1 MRPIQTFAGGV
12 VAQIVRRQP
21 PSPARTAF
29 AWQLA
34 VGPALART
42 TSVEMEGT
50 TLQVRSNDERW
61 LKEIE
66 RARGVI
72 LPKLQQLLGEQNVT
86 KIKIAGPTVRSSG
99 AL

>member
-12 VAQIVRRQP
+12 LAHIVRRQP

-34 VGPALART
+34 VGPAIART

-50 TLQVRSNDERW
+50 TLTVRSSDERW
-61 LKEIE
+61 LKEID
-66 RARGVI
+66 RAKSVI
-72 LPKLQQLLGEQNVT
+72 LPKLQQLLGEQAVT
-86 KIKIAGPTVRSSG
+86 RIRLVGPTFRPGV
-99 AL
+99 